1 MDGSTF
7 FAVVLSADEPAA
19 FLTPMAIVNV
29 VRYENNRRQI
39 VGKYAEN
46 DIRLGSQLIV
56 YPSQTAF
63 FVRGGVILDE
73 FTSGTYTINSDNIPL
88 LNKIINLPFG
98 SESPFGAEVW
108 FVNQTS
114 MLDCKWGTATPL
126 QVEDPKYGVIVPVK
140 AFGQYGFRV
149 SSPRRFIEAFVG
161 NMPSFETEIL
171 GDYFRGIIQSRLS
184 TIVNNALL
192 EANASVVNIA
202 SKTAELSEI
211 AQTQL
216 QPIFEEYGVELLV
229 FTVIS
234 VTVAVDDPS
243 FQRLKEAID
252 AKAEMRIIG
261 NDNYQIRR
269 SFDVLEAAAS
279 NTGSGTMGAA
289 VGLGAGINLGAQ
301 MAGMA
306 GTYIQPQASTM
317 PPLPPVQYYVVV
329 GGTQQGPYNLATLQA
344 FMQQGQLDG
353 NTLVWKAGMPQWAAA
368 STLPELS
375 IPSTPPPV
383 PNNPSNQ

>member
-1 MDGSTF
+1 MAPLSLLF
-7 FAVVLSADEPAA
+7 FTAEEPAA
-19 FLTPMAIVNV
+19 TLTPMAIVNV

-289 VGLGAGINLGAQ
+289 VGLGAGINLGAL

>member
-1 MDGSTF
+1 
-7 FAVVLSADEPAA
+7 
-19 FLTPMAIVNV
+19 MAIVNV

-289 VGLGAGINLGAQ
+289 VGLGAGINLGAL

>member
-1 MDGSTF
+1 MAPLSLLF
-7 FAVVLSADEPAA
+7 FTAEEPAA
-19 FLTPMAIVNV
+19 TLTPMAIVNV

-243 FQRLKEAID
+243 FQ
-252 AKAEMRIIG
+252 
-261 NDNYQIRR
+261 
-269 SFDVLEAAAS
+269 
-279 NTGSGTMGAA
+279 TG
-289 VGLGAGINLGAQ
+289 
-301 MAGMA
+301 
-306 GTYIQPQASTM
+306 
-317 PPLPPVQYYVVV
+317 
-329 GGTQQGPYNLATLQA
+329 
-344 FMQQGQLDG
+344 
-353 NTLVWKAGMPQWAAA
+353 
-368 STLPELS
+368 
-375 IPSTPPPV
+375 
-383 PNNPSNQ
+383 